1 MPSRIGVTLPA
12 MIDVVDHGAIRE
24 LRLARPPVN
33 ALDPGL
39 IAALRAALAGAAA
52 AGREAVVLSGAPGR
66 FSGGLDVPA
75 LLQLDRAGIQ
85 RLWVDFFGLM
95 RDLAASPVPIATAI
109 TGHSPAGGAVLA
121 LFTDYRVFADGP
133 FMVGLNEVQV
143 GLTLPP
149 VVLRAL
155 TFTVGERQAARLG
168 AGGYLLS
175 PAEALRWGFVD
186 EVAAPEE
193 VVPRALAWCT
203 ETLARPRGAMSTTRS
218 MARRPLVA
226 AFDELGTQSLDAMV
240 DNWFAPEPQATLR
253 SLAARLKKTS
263 A

>member
-1 MPSRIGVTLPA
+1 
-12 MIDVVDHGAIRE
+12 MIDVVDHEAVRE

-39 IAALRAALAGAAA
+39 IAALRAALAGAIA
-52 AGREAVVLSGAPGR
+52 AGREAIVLSGAPGR

-75 LLQLDRAGIQ
+75 LLQLDRAGIHL
-85 RLWVDFFGLM
+85 LWTDFFGLM

-121 LFTDYRVFADGP
+121 IFTDYRVFADGP

-155 TFTVGERQAARLG
+155 AFTVGERQAARL
-168 AGGYLLS
+168 ATGGYLLS
-175 PAEALRWGFVD
+175 PPEALRYGFVD
-186 EVAAPEE
+186 EVAPPAE
-193 VVPRALAWCT
+193 VVPRALTWCT
-203 ETLARPRGAMSTTRS
+203 EMLARPHGAMNATRAL
-218 MARRPLVA
+218 ARRPLVA
-226 AFDELGTQSLDAMV
+226 AFDELGAQSLDAMV

-253 SLAARLKKTS
+253 ALATRLKKPS